1 MQCPN
6 GDFSGVPGLPGLTNA
21 VMQRPT
27 VLEQPANQVYLENDH
42 YSNICMTV
50 CVCVCVCVHV
60 LKYCQYS
67 LSAGMN
73 VSVTVIDLYGTW

>member
-27 VLEQPANQVYLENDH
+27 ALEQPANQVYLENGH
-42 YSNICMTV
+42 YSDICMTGMTV
-50 CVCVCVCVHV
+50 CVSVCVCACVEV
-60 LKYCQYS
+60 LSILAVRRNEC
-67 LSAGMN
+67 
-73 VSVTVIDLYGTW
+73 